1 MTVVFRVSSESPV
14 KRQAAA
20 SNTRCSSKRSRPN
33 GGYARRVELA
43 VVDVQ
48 SVAVV
53 VLAILL
59 AASALW
65 FATASFRLA
74 RRAATTLGP
83 AAPVLLI
90 NAGDSETL
98 LSLARQI
105 GVAPTPTRTER
116 RRRHIGR
123 LSANLPQLP
132 LTADL
137 QRSDEQAEF
146 YEDTRDLNVVLRAAL
161 ALLDRC
167 GMLRTDLATVPSL
180 VLAEDTRFEDRTAIA
195 RVLRE
200 FFEHDRKL
208 VVQPTDAHA
217 RRSGGSFGGHA
228 VPSERL
234 ADELSEALGHGVPI
248 SRLVE
253 AKRVEFQ
260 AAMGQLVL
268 IEGQWSAS
276 PDEHEHAIFMYLH
289 ELAVQDGPVT
299 STRIPMPNGLAV
311 YCTIPDEFVVRGR
324 RSMLTRLER
333 VPLSVLGQ
341 VTDYEFE
348 AADDVGGLV
357 VNPVAV
363 FTRLPDGAPSPP
375 SRVSR

>member
-1 MTVVFRVSSESPV
+1 M
-14 KRQAAA
+14 AATLA
-20 SNTRCSSKRSRPN
+20 
-33 GGYARRVELA
+33 GVEFGA
-43 VVDVQ
+43 IDVQ

-65 FATASFRLA
+65 FAAASFRLA
-74 RRAATTLGP
+74 RRAAATIGP

-90 NAGDSETL
+90 NAVDSETL

-132 LTADL
+132 LGADL
-137 QRSDEQAEF
+137 QRSHEHAEF
-146 YEDTRDLNVVLRAAL
+146 YEDTRDLNLVLRAAL
-161 ALLDRC
+161 ALLDRR
-167 GMLRTDLATVPSL
+167 GILRRDLATVPSL
-180 VLAEDTRFEDRTAIA
+180 VLAEDTRFEDRNVIA

-200 FFEHDRKL
+200 FFADDSKL

-217 RRSGGSFGGHA
+217 ARSGGSFGGHA

-234 ADELSEALGHGVPI
+234 ADELSEALGRGVPT

-253 AKRVEFQ
+253 AKRKEFQ

-268 IEGQWSAS
+268 IEGQWSAN
-276 PDEHEHAIFMYLH
+276 PDEHEHAILMYLH
-289 ELAVQDGPVT
+289 DLAVQDGPAT
-299 STRIPMPNGLAV
+299 ASRIPMPNGLAV
-311 YCTIPDEFVVRGR
+311 YCAIPDEFVVEGR
-324 RSMLTRLER
+324 QSMFTRLER

-348 AADDVGGLV
+348 AVDDVGGLV

-363 FTRLPDGAPSPP
+363 FSRLPD
-375 SRVSR
+375 